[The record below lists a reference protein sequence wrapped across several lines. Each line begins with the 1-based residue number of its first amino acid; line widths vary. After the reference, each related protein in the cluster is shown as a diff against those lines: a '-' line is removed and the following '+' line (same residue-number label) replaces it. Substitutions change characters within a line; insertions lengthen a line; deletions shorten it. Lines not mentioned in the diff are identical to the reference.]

1 MLLVLH
7 PIHYCALPGQV
18 FVYVPVCFLYII
30 PMQLF
35 GSSITPEQ
43 TKIPKYKFAIMGCL
57 DSISGIMSTFSL
69 NYIPN
74 ASLVVL
80 LGQASIPIAMIISKV
95 SERASLV
102 IEDCGV

>member
-1 MLLVLH
+1 
-7 PIHYCALPGQV
+7 
-18 FVYVPVCFLYII
+18 
-30 PMQLF
+30 
-35 GSSITPEQ
+35 
-43 TKIPKYKFAIMGCL
+43 MGCL